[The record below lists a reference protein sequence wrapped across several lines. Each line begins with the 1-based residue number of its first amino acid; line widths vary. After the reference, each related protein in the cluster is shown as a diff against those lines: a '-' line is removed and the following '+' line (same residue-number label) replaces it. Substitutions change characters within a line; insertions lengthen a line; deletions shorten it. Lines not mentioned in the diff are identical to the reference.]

1 MKMKKNMLGL
11 AAILAVLAVLTPRA
25 WAVNTQDALT
35 AEADKTAFSAL
46 VVGGAGNSDLA
57 HIYYTG
63 ASSEA
68 VVTIAATHMDFFAPA
83 GTAEATAASTGGIGT
98 LGVVTYAST
107 LGANNMGSLCDYI
120 NSTKYYSCQLT
131 GALRGDAPVILKTQ
145 TETSGTCQLN
155 ATGGCKLTN
164 NAADIIRLGI
174 IPNTGRR
181 VILKSVQSYGVSAT
195 DTVDIYG
202 ILRPW
207 NGVVDVVGNSVTA
220 DTKVWSSAVAGAS
233 TLGYAPAS
241 SQYVLE
247 PWIEFMTNNTPMSRD
262 YGGRL
267 THPVMGTAY
276 DGRVVISMGTT
287 GDGNTETSADYLR
300 VIGIEK

>member
-1 MKMKKNMLGL
+1 MKKNLTVLMAL
-11 AAILAVLAVLTPRA
+11 AAILAVLTPRA

-35 AEADKTAFSAL
+35 AEADQTAFSAL
-46 VVGGAGNSDLA
+46 VVGGAGASDLA
-57 HIYYTG
+57 HIYYVG
-63 ASSEA
+63 SSSEA
-68 VVTIAATHMDFFAPA
+68 VVTISATHMIFFAPA
-83 GTAEATAASTGGIGT
+83 GTAEATKSSTGGIGT
-98 LGVVTYAST
+98 LGDITYSGLDSNT
-107 LGANNMGSLCDYI
+107 MGGLCDYI
-120 NSTKYYSCQLT
+120 NSTKYYRCQLT
-131 GALRGDAPVILKTQ
+131 GALRGDAPSILKTQ

-164 NAADIIRLGI
+164 NATDIVRLGI
-174 IPNTGRR
+174 IPNPGRR
-181 VILKSVQSYGVSAT
+181 VILKSVQSYGVIAT

-207 NGVVDVVGNSVTA
+207 NGVVDSLGTSVTA

-241 SQYVLE
+241 SQYGMT

-262 YGGRL
+262 FGGRL
-267 THPVMGTAY
+267 TDPVVGAAY

-287 GDGNTETSADYLR
+287 GDGNIETSADYLR
-300 VIGIEK
+300 VIAVEK